1 MLVCVVCVF
10 VWEGSEFAAY
20 EFLLCVFEFVCVSG
34 GGVIVQQVAL
44 FCVCLIV
51 CMCVFVCMSVCV
63 CGGGSECAG
72 CVFVVFVSVCVCV
85 CVLGCGMSVQL
96 VLFRW
101 MCVCICRHCVFLSK
115 VN

>member
-44 FCVCLIV
+44 FCVCL
-51 CMCVFVCMSVCV
+51 SV
-63 CGGGSECAG
+63 
-72 CVFVVFVSVCVCV
+72 
-85 CVLGCGMSVQL
+85 
-96 VLFRW
+96 
-101 MCVCICRHCVFLSK
+101 
-115 VN
+115 